1 MVSHYTKRMYFQ
13 ELSDKKILSKE
24 EQLSCARD
32 ITTFKKKLLKCKSK
46 KEEEKIKEKIKIIRD
61 KLILSCTFI
70 VVKIAK
76 KYRNRYLSLFDLIEE
91 GNFALIKAVDSF
103 DETRNVKFSTYVSV
117 LIKNK
122 ILTAIAHRGKMIRVN
137 DSNQYSSGRFVPITS
152 PGQAPFRTFT
162 QQLGV
167 DSSKMFR
174 VLKNLQQYR
183 LEHELKL
190 DQEAFDSFF
199 IHKYNNQNLPE
210 FYLFQKALIENL
222 KKIKKILTE
231 RENSIIEKYYGLNQS
246 KPKRYNKIAK
256 EMKLTS
262 ERVRQIHNKAIMKI
276 KNSDLVLILKGFLS
290 DT

>member
-1 MVSHYTKRMYFQ
+1 MVSHYTKRIYFQ
-13 ELSDKKILSKE
+13 ELSDKKILSKK
-24 EQLSCARD
+24 EQLNCARD
-32 ITTFKKKLLKCKSK
+32 IATLKKKLLRCKSK
-46 KEEEKIKEKIKIIRD
+46 KKEEKIKEKIRVIRD

-91 GNFALIKAVDSF
+91 GNFALIKAIDSF

-122 ILTAIAHRGKMIRVN
+122 ILTAIAHRGKMVRVN
-137 DSNQYSSGRFVPITS
+137 DSNQYNGGRFVPIIS

-190 DQEAFDSFF
+190 DQEAFDDFF
-199 IHKYNNQNLPE
+199 IYKYNDQSLPE
-210 FYLFQKALIENL
+210 FYLFQKALTENL

-231 RENSIIEKYYGLNQS
+231 RENTIIEKYYGLNQN

-256 EMKLTS
+256 EMQLTS